1 MAAEVFDILKGGL
14 CNVMQ
19 GLFREKSLMR
29 SNDHII
35 KRKQTGQY
43 IIVDNFIR
51 LVFIEVFA
59 LLLVHVQTGRRDL
72 LFLKAFDQVV
82 GVDQLAPACID
93 DHYAF
98 LHLVDGVFVDHIFC
112 LVGQRTM

>member
-1 MAAEVFDILKGGL
+1 
-14 CNVMQ
+14 
-19 GLFREKSLMR
+19 MR

-72 LFLKAFDQVV
+72 LFLQAFDQVV
-82 GVDQLAPACID
+82 GVDQLARPVLMIITPSFILSMESLSII
-93 DHYAF
+93 Y
-98 LHLVDGVFVDHIFC
+98 FVWS
-112 LVGQRTM
+112 VSGQCKEMMSDSRYSSSNET

>member
-59 LLLVHVQTGRRDL
+59 LLLVPVQTGRRDL
-72 LFLKAFDQVV
+72 LFLQAFDQVV
-82 GVDQLAPACID
+82 GVDQL
-93 DHYAF
+93 Y
-98 LHLVDGVFVDHIFC
+98 
-112 LVGQRTM
+112 